1 MIHTFQIVCALESII
16 NHVLSTEH
24 TQKDTIITIS
34 FSKNVK
40 HANRGKQKTR
50 RMSVLY
56 SAMSC
61 VICDNDRKGCEE
73 IDISKIGLKY
83 HEIQVLDN
91 YITATLDSLFYDIQQ
106 QMISIENQM
115 KIVLCYGI

>member
-16 NHVLSTEH
+16 NHVLSREH

-34 FSKNVK
+34 LSKNVK

-73 IDISKIGLKY
+73 IDISKNDYEFFLETKKHFLIRHNNTCFDWVDDK
-83 HEIQVLDN
+83 HN
-91 YITATLDSLFYDIQQ
+91 KSF
-106 QMISIENQM
+106 SI
-115 KIVLCYGI
+115 CYYT

>member
-1 MIHTFQIVCALESII
+1 MLLFYYSLMIHTFQIVCALESII
-16 NHVLSTEH
+16 NHVLSREH

-34 FSKNVK
+34 LSKNVK

-73 IDISKIGLKY
+73 IDISKIRLKY
-83 HEIQVLDN
+83 NEIQVLDN
-91 YITATLDSLFYDIQQ
+91 HITATLDITIYKS
-106 QMISIENQM
+106 
-115 KIVLCYGI
+115 K

>member
-16 NHVLSTEH
+16 NHVLSREH

-73 IDISKIGLKY
+73 IDISKIRLKY
-83 HEIQVLDN
+83 NEIQVLDN
-91 YITATLDSLFYDIQQ
+91 YITATLDSLFFLNSERVNLIYTCL
-106 QMISIENQM
+106 
-115 KIVLCYGI
+115 KY